1 MMQSKKTYDIVVA
14 GAGIAGISAAVRA
27 SSMGCSVLLIEH
39 YPFAGGMSSAGMVSP
54 FMKSVTGGKNLVMG
68 IYHELELGMR
78 HIGGMIDNGFYSWA
92 FRSAA
97 NDLLMKHG
105 VDIFLNAD
113 VIRVHRQEQTITSL
127 ELITPSGVQEVI
139 AEQFIDTTGDA
150 QLVALGGFSW
160 EKGDAKTGKLQA
172 LTLFFRMGG
181 IDVRKTAEYS
191 KQHPEEFLEWM
202 DFKYDFSRIISIAGY
217 TGLIKKAKEENRFP
231 DDVDYVFFTTLP
243 ESGEGAFN
251 TTNILGIDPS
261 TSSALTEAEKVGHG
275 QVAQIVDFL
284 NNDVPGFEDA
294 YLIDTATQVGVRET
308 RRARSQYM
316 MTGED
321 ILKAAKFPDVIARGC
336 YGVDIHGQKGEKSRM
351 DELKEGA
358 WYDIPRR
365 SLRVI
370 DADNLQVAGRCIGAT
385 REGHAALRIQ
395 PTASATGE
403 ACGAIAALAVK
414 TNQHLDQVPYEQI
427 KKIMEHNIE
436 NERQI
441 R

>member
-1 MMQSKKTYDIVVA
+1 MMQSTKKYDIVVA

-27 SSMGCSVLLIEH
+27 GSMGCSVLLIEH

-54 FMKSVTGGKNLVMG
+54 FMKSVTGGKNLVLG
-68 IYHELELGMR
+68 IYRDIELGMR
-78 HIGGMIDNGFYSWA
+78 EIGGMIDNGFYSWA

-97 NDLLMKHG
+97 NELLVKNG
-105 VDIFLNAD
+105 VDIAFNAD
-113 VIRVHRQEQTITSL
+113 VIRINKEGHKINSL
-127 ELITPSGVQEVI
+127 DLITPSGVQRVHG
-139 AEQFIDTTGDA
+139 EQFIDTTGDA

-181 IDVRKTAEYS
+181 IDVKKTAAYT
-191 KQHPEEFLEWM
+191 KQHRQDFLEWM
-202 DFKYDFSRIISIAGY
+202 DFNYDFSRIISIAGY
-217 TGLIKKAKEENRFP
+217 TGLINKAKEENRFP

-284 NNDVPGFEDA
+284 NQDVPGFEDA

-308 RRARSQYM
+308 RRAISQYM

-321 ILKAAKFPDVIARGC
+321 ILTAMKFPDVIARGC

-351 DELKEGA
+351 DELREGA

-365 SLRVI
+365 SLRVM

-414 TNQHLDQVPYEQI
+414 ANQNLDIVPYEQI
-427 KKIMEHNIE
+427 NKILAHNIE
-436 NERQI
+436 
-441 R
+441 